1 MPPPIARSSV
11 SLSSAV
17 VLLRRW
23 RAGRRQDN
31 TLLRVRELK
40 AKGTEM
46 LMIWGRQ
53 DPHIDRLGRKRIL
66 NAMME
71 ADVTFSWH
79 EYNGQHAFMR
89 DEGCAAPH
97 PSKTHVG
104 NARQAPC

>member
-1 MPPPIARSSV
+1 
-11 SLSSAV
+11 
-17 VLLRRW
+17 
-23 RAGRRQDN
+23 
-31 TLLRVRELK
+31 
-40 AKGTEM
+40 
-46 LMIWGRQ
+46 MIWGRQ

-104 NARQAPC
+104 NAPGSLLMAPPAMCAWGLKGRIAPCTDGVHVQVPLRRRAGDGMLHQSGACCAA